1 MHLPQ
6 RPLVMQDSHGPPVA
20 LLDKV
25 LNCIPTWI
33 ENLLNMGGWLMLVK
47 LVLLSIPVYQAI
59 AMPLPLCLLA
69 AVEKYIRVFL

>member
-1 MHLPQ
+1 
-6 RPLVMQDSHGPPVA
+6 
-20 LLDKV
+20 
-25 LNCIPTWI
+25 
-33 ENLLNMGGWLMLVK
+33 MLVK